1 MARAR
6 LGFSAINN
14 RIELTDLN
22 HGTTAARWHQFAN
35 RRQFNAKLGGWS
47 FDLIFCFR
55 HDRQQ
60 QTARS
65 LRIAQPVSYT
75 HLDVYKRQRL
85 HHIMLDIHHACVEHG
100 GEGDQTN
107 YVQGANIA
115 GFVKVADAMLSQG
128 VF

>member
-35 RRQFNAKLGGWS
+35 RRQFNAKLGGCS
-47 FDLIFCFR
+47 FNLIFCFR

-65 LRIAQPVSYT
+65 LRIAQQIAHFTRHFT
-75 HLDVYKRQRL
+75 HQMTVAGK
-85 HHIMLDIHHACVEHG
+85 V
-100 GEGDQTN
+100 TF
-107 YVQGANIA
+107 GAAVHCAQLNVLFNPGNFGIA
-115 GFVKVADAMLSQG
+115 S
-128 VF
+128 